1 VPTKGGGMVP
11 MLLGGHFNFAWS
23 SGVHQRY
30 GDKMIVLASCNPERL
45 AASPDATAFLIA
57 TI

>member
-45 AASPDATAFLIA
+45 AASPDATAFLIT